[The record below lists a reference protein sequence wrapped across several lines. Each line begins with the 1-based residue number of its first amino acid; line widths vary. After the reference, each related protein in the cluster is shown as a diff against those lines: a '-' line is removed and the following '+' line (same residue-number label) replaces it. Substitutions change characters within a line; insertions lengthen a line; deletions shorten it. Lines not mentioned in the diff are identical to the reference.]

1 MVAPD
6 ISSRT
11 DDMLGLWS
19 EEESASVFDVYNR
32 ELVMEDLMEAY
43 EIPLHQSG
51 GHRTNKSL
59 SRPLVADHPSHR
71 KTLRLLRHT
80 GTRDRHYRIVT
91 TVNIASQRNPHRE

>member
-32 ELVMEDLMEAY
+32 ELVMEELMEAY
-43 EIPLHQSG
+43 GIPLCKHS
-51 GHRTNKSL
+51 GHRANHYL
-59 SRPLVADHPSHR
+59 SRPLVADHASHR
-71 KTLRLLRHT
+71 KTMRLLRHT

-91 TVNIASQRNPHRE
+91 TVNIANQRVPHRK